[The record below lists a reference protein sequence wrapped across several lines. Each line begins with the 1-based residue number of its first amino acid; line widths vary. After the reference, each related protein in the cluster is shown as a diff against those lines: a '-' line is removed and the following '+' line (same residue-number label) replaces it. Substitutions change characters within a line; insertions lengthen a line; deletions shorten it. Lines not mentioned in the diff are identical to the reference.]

1 MKYRIFRDENP
12 RIGDIMIQ
20 AAPFLRMYALYID
33 NNKTAME
40 TIQDWKSRSKEF
52 ADTIKNIESSTKC
65 GNATAN
71 PALEVS

>member
-1 MKYRIFRDENP
+1 MIYFRNENP

-33 NNKTAME
+33 NHKTAMD
-40 TIQDWKSRSKEF
+40 TVKYWKSRSKDF
-52 ADTIKNIESSTKC
+52 ADIIKNIESSTEC
-65 GNATAN
+65 RNIAN